1 MFEPIKYNVHMNNF
15 TFHAPTEFVFGKDV
29 ENKAGVLCQKY
40 GVTKVLIV
48 YGGGSVVRSGLLQRV
63 KQVLDDARIPFAEL
77 GGIQPNPTDPK
88 VYEGIEIC
96 RRESVDMLLAVG
108 GGSVIDTAKAIAAG
122 VPYAGD
128 FWDFFVGKVVVK
140 EALKVGV
147 VLTIPAAGSEGSGN
161 SVITK
166 LDGLQKLSL
175 RTPDALRPVF
185 AIMNPELTYTLPPY
199 QTACGVVDMMAHIME
214 RYFSNTTGVEITDRL
229 CEGALKAII
238 EVAPHV
244 MENPT
249 DYDARANL
257 MWCGT
262 IAHNG
267 ICGVGREEDWA
278 SHFMEHEISAVYN
291 VTHGA
296 GLAVVFPAWLTFMAE
311 HHPGKVVQFAERVWN
326 ITPAGTPRETAL
338 EGIASLKNFFASIGM
353 PTSFA
358 QLGIEHPDIDL
369 LVEKLHHN
377 KGELVGAYYKLSRDD
392 SRRIYEI
399 ACR

>member
-1 MFEPIKYNVHMNNF
+1 MNNF

-29 ENKAGVLCQKY
+29 ENKTGVLCQKY
-40 GVTKVLIV
+40 GATKVLIV

-128 FWDFFVGKVVVK
+128 FWDFFVGKAVVK

-238 EVAPHV
+238 EVA
-244 MENPT
+244 
-249 DYDARANL
+249 
-257 MWCGT
+257 
-262 IAHNG
+262 HNG

-311 HHPGKVVQFAERVWN
+311 HHPGKVGQFAERVWN
-326 ITPAGTPRETAL
+326 ITPAGTPRETTL